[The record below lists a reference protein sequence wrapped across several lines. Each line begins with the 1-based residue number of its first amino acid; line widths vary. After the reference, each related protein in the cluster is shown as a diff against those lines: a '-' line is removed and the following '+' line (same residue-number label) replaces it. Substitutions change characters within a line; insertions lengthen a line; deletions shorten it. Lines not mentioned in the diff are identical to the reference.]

1 MSVYD
6 FKLHELQSLLNSFAI
21 EEASKAGK
29 KVTFGI
35 RLLAQGVGVDY
46 ATMKGFVYGTIKKPS
61 ERTLGRIYAYLQKM
75 DDWVINGSDDPVT
88 ELAIYTPAE
97 KREAR
102 LLEKAATK
110 SAVEAIATPA
120 EKREA
125 RLREKA
131 STEIAIDRL
140 VELNKNEDTL
150 DNDMLKTEMTV
161 LHNRIVDLEED
172 LREALGH
179 RDSLIAQLDEIKES
193 EYAQLHDKALRY
205 AAEEVTDL
213 FNQLTVED
221 VALILGYFRQHIVL
235 NSPYGY
241 LTPIYP
247 QSHYR
252 QRAEGIR
259 AIDGDVFIEVVDIV
273 DVE

>member
-6 FKLHELQSLLNSFAI
+6 FKLHELQSLFNSFAI

-46 ATMKGFVYGTIKKPS
+46 ATMKSFVYGTIKKPS

-75 DDWVINGSDDPVT
+75 DDKTKQDELARAVWVINGSDDPVP

-97 KREAR
+97 KHEAR
-102 LLEKAATK
+102 V
-110 SAVEAIATPA
+110 S
-120 EKREA
+120 
-125 RLREKA
+125 EKA
-131 STEIAIDRL
+131 STEIA
-140 VELNKNEDTL
+140 VAQLNKNADTPE
-150 DNDMLKTEMTV
+150 NDLLKTEMTV

-172 LREALGH
+172 LSEALGH
-179 RDSLIAQLDEIKES
+179 RDNLLNQLNEIEES

>member
-46 ATMKGFVYGTIKKPS
+46 ATMKGFVYGTIKQPS
-61 ERTLGRIYAYLQKM
+61 ERTLGRIYAYLQKL
-75 DDWVINGSDDPVT
+75 DDWVIDGSDDPVP
-88 ELAIYTPAE
+88 EL
-97 KREAR
+97 
-102 LLEKAATK
+102 
-110 SAVEAIATPA
+110 AIATPA
-120 EKREA
+120 EKHEA

-140 VELNKNEDTL
+140 VELNKNADTP
-150 DNDMLKTEMTV
+150 DNDLLKTEMTV

-172 LREALGH
+172 LSEALGH
-179 RDSLIAQLDEIKES
+179 RDSLLNQLNEIEES

-252 QRAEGIR
+252 QRSEGIR

>member
-61 ERTLGRIYAYLQKM
+61 ERTLGRIYAYLQKL
-75 DDWVINGSDDPVT
+75 DDWVIDGSDDPVP
-88 ELAIYTPAE
+88 ELAIATPAE

-102 LLEKAATK
+102 LLEKA
-110 SAVEAIATPA
+110 
-120 EKREA
+120 
-125 RLREKA
+125 
-131 STEIAIDRL
+131 STEIAVDRL
-140 VELNKNEDTL
+140 VELNKNADTPE
-150 DNDMLKTEMTV
+150 NDLLKTEMTV

-172 LREALGH
+172 LSEALGH
-179 RDSLIAQLDEIKES
+179 RDNLLNQLNEIEES

-252 QRAEGIR
+252 QRSEGIR

>member
-75 DDWVINGSDDPVT
+75 DDWVINGSDDPVP

-102 LLEKAATK
+102 LLEKA
-110 SAVEAIATPA
+110 
-120 EKREA
+120 
-125 RLREKA
+125 
-131 STEIAIDRL
+131 STEVA
-140 VELNKNEDTL
+140 VAQLNKNAP
-150 DNDMLKTEMTV
+150 DNDLLKTEMTV

-172 LREALGH
+172 LSEALGH
-179 RDSLIAQLDEIKES
+179 RDSLLNQLNEIEES

-213 FNQLTVED
+213 FNQLTIED

-252 QRAEGIR
+252 QRSEGIR

>member
-35 RLLAQGVGVDY
+35 NLLAQGVGVDY

-75 DDWVINGSDDPVT
+75 DDWVINGSDDPVP

-102 LLEKAATK
+102 LLEKA
-110 SAVEAIATPA
+110 
-120 EKREA
+120 
-125 RLREKA
+125 
-131 STEIAIDRL
+131 STEVA
-140 VELNKNEDTL
+140 VAQLNKNAPE
-150 DNDMLKTEMTV
+150 NDLLKTEMTV

-172 LREALGH
+172 LSEALGH
-179 RDSLIAQLDEIKES
+179 RDNLLNQLNEIEES

-213 FNQLTVED
+213 FNQLTIED
-221 VALILGYFRQHIVL
+221 VALILGYFRQHVVL

-247 QSHYR
+247 QAHYR
-252 QRAEGIR
+252 QRSEGIR

>member
-21 EEASKAGK
+21 EEASKADK

-75 DDWVINGSDDPVT
+75 DDWVIEGSDDPVP
-88 ELAIYTPAE
+88 EL
-97 KREAR
+97 
-102 LLEKAATK
+102 
-110 SAVEAIATPA
+110 AIATPA

-140 VELNKNEDTL
+140 VELNKNADTP
-150 DNDMLKTEMTV
+150 DNDLLKTEMTV

-172 LREALGH
+172 LTEALRH
-179 RDSLIAQLDEIKES
+179 RDSLIAQLDEIEES
-193 EYAQLHDKALRY
+193 EYANLHNKAMRY

-213 FNQLTVED
+213 FSQLTIED
-221 VALILGYFRQHIVL
+221 VSLIVSYFRPHIVL

-252 QRAEGIR
+252 QHAAGIR
-259 AIDGDVFIEVVDIV
+259 AIDGDVVIEVVDIV

>member
-46 ATMKGFVYGTIKKPS
+46 ATMKGFVYGTIKQPS
-61 ERTLGRIYAYLQKM
+61 ERTLGRIYAYLQKL
-75 DDWVINGSDDPVT
+75 DDWVLDGSDDPVT
-88 ELAIYTPAE
+88 ELSIATIAE
-97 KREAR
+97 KSAAR
-102 LLEKAATK
+102 V
-110 SAVEAIATPA
+110 S
-120 EKREA
+120 
-125 RLREKA
+125 EKA
-131 STEIAIDRL
+131 STEVA
-140 VELNKNEDTL
+140 VAQLNKNAP

-172 LREALGH
+172 LSEALGH
-179 RDSLIAQLDEIKES
+179 RDNLLNQLNEIEES

-252 QRAEGIR
+252 QRSEGIR

>member
-1 MSVYD
+1 
-6 FKLHELQSLLNSFAI
+6 
-21 EEASKAGK
+21 
-29 KVTFGI
+29 
-35 RLLAQGVGVDY
+35 
-46 ATMKGFVYGTIKKPS
+46 
-61 ERTLGRIYAYLQKM
+61 
-75 DDWVINGSDDPVT
+75 VINGSDDPVP

-97 KREAR
+97 KHEAR
-102 LLEKAATK
+102 V
-110 SAVEAIATPA
+110 S
-120 EKREA
+120 
-125 RLREKA
+125 EKA
-131 STEIAIDRL
+131 STEAA
-140 VELNKNEDTL
+140 VAQLNKTTTALVTGVLNTKNATE
-150 DNDMLKTEMTV
+150 NDLLKTEMTV

-172 LREALGH
+172 LSEALGH
-179 RDSLIAQLDEIKES
+179 RDNLLNQLNEIEES
-193 EYAQLHDKALRY
+193 EYAQLHDKTLRY

-252 QRAEGIR
+252 QRSEGIR

>member
-61 ERTLGRIYAYLQKM
+61 ERTLGRIYAYLQKL
-75 DDWVINGSDDPVT
+75 DDWVIDGSDDPVP
-88 ELAIYTPAE
+88 ELAIATLAE
-97 KREAR
+97 KRAAR
-102 LLEKAATK
+102 V
-110 SAVEAIATPA
+110 S
-120 EKREA
+120 
-125 RLREKA
+125 EKA
-131 STEIAIDRL
+131 STEVA
-140 VELNKNEDTL
+140 VAQLNKTTTALVTGVLNTKNATE
-150 DNDMLKTEMTV
+150 NDLLKTEMTV

-172 LREALGH
+172 LSEALGH
-179 RDSLIAQLDEIKES
+179 RDSLLNQLNEIEES

>member
-46 ATMKGFVYGTIKKPS
+46 ATMKGFVYGTIKQPS
-61 ERTLGRIYAYLQKM
+61 ERTLGRIYAYLQKL
-75 DDWVINGSDDPVT
+75 DDWVLDGSDDPVT
-88 ELAIYTPAE
+88 ELSIATIAE
-97 KREAR
+97 KSAAR
-102 LLEKAATK
+102 V
-110 SAVEAIATPA
+110 S
-120 EKREA
+120 
-125 RLREKA
+125 EKA
-131 STEIAIDRL
+131 STEVA
-140 VELNKNEDTL
+140 VAQLNKNAP
-150 DNDMLKTEMTV
+150 DNDLLKTEMTV

-172 LREALGH
+172 LSEALGH
-179 RDSLIAQLDEIKES
+179 RDNLLNQLNEIEES

-252 QRAEGIR
+252 QRSEGIR

>member
-21 EEASKAGK
+21 EEASKADK

-75 DDWVINGSDDPVT
+75 DDWVINGSDDPVP
-88 ELAIYTPAE
+88 EL
-97 KREAR
+97 
-102 LLEKAATK
+102 
-110 SAVEAIATPA
+110 AIATPA
-120 EKREA
+120 EKHEA

-131 STEIAIDRL
+131 STEIAVDRL
-140 VELNKNEDTL
+140 VELNKNADTP
-150 DNDMLKTEMTV
+150 DNDLLKTEMTV

-172 LREALGH
+172 LVEAIRHRE
-179 RDSLIAQLDEIKES
+179 SLESRLNNAIAQLDEIEES

-221 VALILGYFRQHIVL
+221 VALIVGYFRQHIVL

>member
-1 MSVYD
+1 M
-6 FKLHELQSLLNSFAI
+6 Q
-21 EEASKAGK
+21 
-29 KVTFGI
+29 
-35 RLLAQGVGVDY
+35 
-46 ATMKGFVYGTIKKPS
+46 
-61 ERTLGRIYAYLQKM
+61 
-75 DDWVINGSDDPVT
+75 
-88 ELAIYTPAE
+88 
-97 KREAR
+97 
-102 LLEKAATK
+102 
-110 SAVEAIATPA
+110 
-120 EKREA
+120 
-125 RLREKA
+125 
-131 STEIAIDRL
+131 
-140 VELNKNEDTL
+140 
-150 DNDMLKTEMTV
+150 TEMTV

-172 LREALGH
+172 LSEALGH
-179 RDSLIAQLDEIKES
+179 RDNLLNQLNEIEES

-252 QRAEGIR
+252 QHAEGIR

>member
-6 FKLHELQSLLNSFAI
+6 FKLHELQTLLNSFAI
-21 EEASKAGK
+21 EEASKEGK

-46 ATMKGFVYGTIKKPS
+46 ATMKGFVYGTIKHPT

-75 DDWVINGSDDPVT
+75 DDWVIDGSDDPVT
-88 ELAIYTPAE
+88 ELSIATIAE
-97 KREAR
+97 KSAAR
-102 LLEKAATK
+102 V
-110 SAVEAIATPA
+110 S
-120 EKREA
+120 
-125 RLREKA
+125 EKA
-131 STEIAIDRL
+131 STEVA
-140 VELNKNEDTL
+140 VAQLNKNAPE
-150 DNDMLKTEMTV
+150 NDMLKTEMTV

-172 LREALGH
+172 LVEAVRHRE
-179 RDSLIAQLDEIKES
+179 SLESRLNNAIAQLDEIEQS
-193 EYAQLHDKALRY
+193 EYANLHEKAFRY
-205 AAEEVTDL
+205 AADEVTDL
-213 FNQLTVED
+213 FSQLTIED
-221 VALILGYFRQHIVL
+221 VALIAGYFRQHIVL

-252 QRAEGIR
+252 QRAEGIHTVV
-259 AIDGDVFIEVVDIV
+259 GDVVIEVVDMV

>member
-75 DDWVINGSDDPVT
+75 DDWVINGSDDPVP

-102 LLEKAATK
+102 LLEKA
-110 SAVEAIATPA
+110 
-120 EKREA
+120 
-125 RLREKA
+125 
-131 STEIAIDRL
+131 STEVA
-140 VELNKNEDTL
+140 VAQLNKNAP
-150 DNDMLKTEMTV
+150 DNDLLKTEMTV

-172 LREALGH
+172 LSEALGH
-179 RDSLIAQLDEIKES
+179 RDSLLNQLNEIEES

-259 AIDGDVFIEVVDIV
+259 AIDGDVFIEVVDMV

>member
-75 DDWVINGSDDPVT
+75 DDWVIAGSDDPVT
-88 ELAIYTPAE
+88 EL
-97 KREAR
+97 
-102 LLEKAATK
+102 
-110 SAVEAIATPA
+110 SIATPD
-120 EKREA
+120 EKRAA
-125 RLREKA
+125 RVIEKA
-131 STEIAIDRL
+131 STEAA
-140 VELNKNEDTL
+140 VAQLNKTTTALVTGVLNTKNATE
-150 DNDMLKTEMTV
+150 NDLLKTEMTV

-172 LREALGH
+172 LSEALGH
-179 RDSLIAQLDEIKES
+179 RDNLLNQLNEIEES
-193 EYAQLHDKALRY
+193 EYAQLHDKTLRY

>member
-6 FKLHELQSLLNSFAI
+6 FKLHELQSLFNSFAI

-46 ATMKGFVYGTIKKPS
+46 ATMKSFVYGTIKKPS
-61 ERTLGRIYAYLQKM
+61 ERTLGRIYAYLQKL
-75 DDWVINGSDDPVT
+75 DDKTKQDELARAVWVINGSDDPVP

-97 KREAR
+97 KHEAR
-102 LLEKAATK
+102 V
-110 SAVEAIATPA
+110 S
-120 EKREA
+120 
-125 RLREKA
+125 EKA
-131 STEIAIDRL
+131 STEIA
-140 VELNKNEDTL
+140 VAQLNKNADTPE
-150 DNDMLKTEMTV
+150 NDLLKTEMTV

-172 LREALGH
+172 LSEALGH
-179 RDSLIAQLDEIKES
+179 RDNLLNQLNEIEES
-193 EYAQLHDKALRY
+193 EYAQLHDKTLRY

>member
-6 FKLHELQSLLNSFAI
+6 FKLHELQSLLNHFAI

-35 RLLAQGVGVDY
+35 GVLAKKVGVDY
-46 ATMKGFVYGTIKKPS
+46 ATMKGFVYGTIKQPS
-61 ERTLGRIYAYLQKM
+61 ERTLGRVYHYLLEVE
-75 DDWVINGSDDPVT
+75 DLGLASSDDPVT
-88 ELAIYTPAE
+88 ELTIYTPAE
-97 KREAR
+97 KNAAKLKAR
-102 LLEKAATK
+102 
-110 SAVEAIATPA
+110 
-120 EKREA
+120 
-125 RLREKA
+125 A
-131 STEIAIDRL
+131 SLKDRL
-140 VELNKNEDTL
+140 EVAPVAQLNKNAP

-172 LREALGH
+172 LSEALGH
-179 RDSLIAQLDEIKES
+179 RDNLLNQLNEIEES

-252 QRAEGIR
+252 QRSEGIR

>member
-75 DDWVINGSDDPVT
+75 DDWVIDGSDDPVT
-88 ELAIYTPAE
+88 EL
-97 KREAR
+97 
-102 LLEKAATK
+102 
-110 SAVEAIATPA
+110 SIATPD
-120 EKREA
+120 EKRAA
-125 RLREKA
+125 RVIEKA
-131 STEIAIDRL
+131 STEAA
-140 VELNKNEDTL
+140 VAQLNKTTTAFVTGVLTTKNATE
-150 DNDMLKTEMTV
+150 NDILKTEMTV

-172 LREALGH
+172 LSEALGH
-179 RDSLIAQLDEIKES
+179 RDNLLNQLNEIEES

>member
-75 DDWVINGSDDPVT
+75 DDWVIAGSDDPVT
-88 ELAIYTPAE
+88 EL
-97 KREAR
+97 
-102 LLEKAATK
+102 
-110 SAVEAIATPA
+110 SIATPA
-120 EKREA
+120 EKRAA
-125 RLREKA
+125 RVSEKA
-131 STEIAIDRL
+131 STEVA
-140 VELNKNEDTL
+140 VAQLNKNADTPE
-150 DNDMLKTEMTV
+150 NDLLKTEMTV

-172 LREALGH
+172 LSEALGH
-179 RDSLIAQLDEIKES
+179 RDSLIAQLDEIEES

-213 FNQLTVED
+213 FSQLTIED
-221 VALILGYFRQHIVL
+221 VALIVGYFRQHIVL

-252 QRAEGIR
+252 QRSEGIR
-259 AIDGDVFIEVVDIV
+259 AIDGDVFIEVVDMV

>member
-21 EEASKAGK
+21 EEASKADK

-61 ERTLGRIYAYLQKM
+61 ERTLGRIYAYLQKL
-75 DDWVINGSDDPVT
+75 DDWVIEGSDDPVP
-88 ELAIYTPAE
+88 EL
-97 KREAR
+97 
-102 LLEKAATK
+102 
-110 SAVEAIATPA
+110 AIATPA

-140 VELNKNEDTL
+140 VELNKNADTP
-150 DNDMLKTEMTV
+150 DNDLLKTEMTV

-172 LREALGH
+172 LTEALRH
-179 RDSLIAQLDEIKES
+179 RDSLIAQLDEIEES
-193 EYAQLHDKALRY
+193 EYANLHNKAMRY

-213 FNQLTVED
+213 FSQLTIED
-221 VALILGYFRQHIVL
+221 VSLIVSYFRPHIVL

-252 QRAEGIR
+252 QHAEGIR
-259 AIDGDVFIEVVDIV
+259 AIDGDVVIEVVDIV

>member
-35 RLLAQGVGVDY
+35 NLLAQGVGVDY
-46 ATMKGFVYGTIKKPS
+46 ATMKGFVYGTIKHPT
-61 ERTLGRIYAYLQKM
+61 ERTLGRIYAYLQKL
-75 DDWVINGSDDPVT
+75 DDWVIDGSDDPVT
-88 ELAIYTPAE
+88 ELSIATLAE
-97 KREAR
+97 KRAAR
-102 LLEKAATK
+102 
-110 SAVEAIATPA
+110 VI
-120 EKREA
+120 
-125 RLREKA
+125 EKA
-131 STEIAIDRL
+131 STEVA
-140 VELNKNEDTL
+140 VAQLNKTTTALVTGVLTTKNAP
-150 DNDMLKTEMTV
+150 DNDILKTEMTV

-172 LREALGH
+172 LSEALGH
-179 RDSLIAQLDEIKES
+179 RDNLLNQLNEIEES

-252 QRAEGIR
+252 QRSEGIR

>member
-35 RLLAQGVGVDY
+35 NLLAQGVGVDY
-46 ATMKGFVYGTIKKPS
+46 ATMKGFVYGTIKQPS
-61 ERTLGRIYAYLQKM
+61 ERTLGRIYAYLQKL
-75 DDWVINGSDDPVT
+75 DDWVLDGSDDPVT
-88 ELAIYTPAE
+88 EL
-97 KREAR
+97 
-102 LLEKAATK
+102 
-110 SAVEAIATPA
+110 SIATPD
-120 EKREA
+120 EKRAA
-125 RLREKA
+125 RVSEKA
-131 STEIAIDRL
+131 STEVA
-140 VELNKNEDTL
+140 VAQLNKNAP

-172 LREALGH
+172 LTEAMRHRE
-179 RDSLIAQLDEIKES
+179 SLESRLDNAIAQLDEIEES

-252 QRAEGIR
+252 QRSEGIR

>member
-46 ATMKGFVYGTIKKPS
+46 ATMKSFVYGTIKKPS
-61 ERTLGRIYAYLQKM
+61 ERTLGRIYAYLQKL
-75 DDWVINGSDDPVT
+75 DDWVLDGSDDPVT
-88 ELAIYTPAE
+88 ELSIATIAE
-97 KREAR
+97 KSAAR
-102 LLEKAATK
+102 V
-110 SAVEAIATPA
+110 S
-120 EKREA
+120 
-125 RLREKA
+125 EKA
-131 STEIAIDRL
+131 STEVA
-140 VELNKNEDTL
+140 VAQLNKNADTPE
-150 DNDMLKTEMTV
+150 NDLLKTEMTV

-172 LREALGH
+172 LSEALGH
-179 RDSLIAQLDEIKES
+179 RDNLLNQLNEIEES

>member
-35 RLLAQGVGVDY
+35 NLLAQGVGVDY

-75 DDWVINGSDDPVT
+75 DDWVINGSDDPVP

-102 LLEKAATK
+102 
-110 SAVEAIATPA
+110 
-120 EKREA
+120 
-125 RLREKA
+125 RLEKA
-131 STEIAIDRL
+131 STEVA
-140 VELNKNEDTL
+140 VAQLNKNAPE
-150 DNDMLKTEMTV
+150 NDLLKTEMTV

-172 LREALGH
+172 LSEALGH
-179 RDSLIAQLDEIKES
+179 RDSLLNQLNEIEES

-213 FNQLTVED
+213 FNQLTIED

-247 QSHYR
+247 QAHYR
-252 QRAEGIR
+252 QRSEGIR
-259 AIDGDVFIEVVDIV
+259 AIDGDVFIEVLDIV

>member
-75 DDWVINGSDDPVT
+75 DDWVVNGSDDPVP

-102 LLEKAATK
+102 LLEKA
-110 SAVEAIATPA
+110 
-120 EKREA
+120 
-125 RLREKA
+125 
-131 STEIAIDRL
+131 STEVA
-140 VELNKNEDTL
+140 VAQLNKNAP
-150 DNDMLKTEMTV
+150 DNDLLKTEMTV

-172 LREALGH
+172 LSEALGH
-179 RDSLIAQLDEIKES
+179 RDSLLNQLNEIEEY

-213 FNQLTVED
+213 FNQLTIED

-252 QRAEGIR
+252 QRSEGIR

>member
-35 RLLAQGVGVDY
+35 NLLAQGVGVDY

-75 DDWVINGSDDPVT
+75 DDWVINGSDDPVP
-88 ELAIYTPAE
+88 EL
-97 KREAR
+97 
-102 LLEKAATK
+102 
-110 SAVEAIATPA
+110 AIATPA
-120 EKREA
+120 EK
-125 RLREKA
+125 LREKA
-131 STEIAIDRL
+131 STEIAVDRL
-140 VELNKNEDTL
+140 VELNKNADTP
-150 DNDMLKTEMTV
+150 DNDLLKTEMTV

-172 LREALGH
+172 LSEALGH
-179 RDSLIAQLDEIKES
+179 RDNLLNQLNEIEES

-252 QRAEGIR
+252 QRSEGIR

>member
-46 ATMKGFVYGTIKKPS
+46 ATMKGFVYGTIKQPS
-61 ERTLGRIYAYLQKM
+61 ERTLGRIYAYLQKL
-75 DDWVINGSDDPVT
+75 DDWVLDGSDDPVT
-88 ELAIYTPAE
+88 EL
-97 KREAR
+97 
-102 LLEKAATK
+102 
-110 SAVEAIATPA
+110 SIATPD
-120 EKREA
+120 EKRAA
-125 RLREKA
+125 RVIEKA
-131 STEIAIDRL
+131 STEAA
-140 VELNKNEDTL
+140 VAQLNKTTTALVTGVLTTKNATE
-150 DNDMLKTEMTV
+150 NDILKTEMTV

-172 LREALGH
+172 LSEALGH
-179 RDSLIAQLDEIKES
+179 RDNLLNQLNEIEES

-252 QRAEGIR
+252 QRAEGIHTVV
-259 AIDGDVFIEVVDIV
+259 GDVVIEVVDMV

>member
-6 FKLHELQSLLNSFAI
+6 FKLHELQSLFNSFAI

-46 ATMKGFVYGTIKKPS
+46 ATMKSFVYGTIKKPS
-61 ERTLGRIYAYLQKM
+61 ERTLGRIYAYLQKL
-75 DDWVINGSDDPVT
+75 DDWVLDGSDDPVT
-88 ELAIYTPAE
+88 ELSIATIAE
-97 KREAR
+97 KSAAR
-102 LLEKAATK
+102 V
-110 SAVEAIATPA
+110 S
-120 EKREA
+120 
-125 RLREKA
+125 EKA
-131 STEIAIDRL
+131 STEIA
-140 VELNKNEDTL
+140 VAQLNKNADTPE
-150 DNDMLKTEMTV
+150 NDLLKTEMTV

-172 LREALGH
+172 LSEALGH
-179 RDSLIAQLDEIKES
+179 RDNLLNQLNEIEES

>member
-21 EEASKAGK
+21 EEASKVGK

-75 DDWVINGSDDPVT
+75 DDWVIAGSDDPVP
-88 ELAIYTPAE
+88 EL
-97 KREAR
+97 
-102 LLEKAATK
+102 
-110 SAVEAIATPA
+110 AIATPA

-131 STEIAIDRL
+131 STEVA
-140 VELNKNEDTL
+140 VAQLNKTTTALVTGVLTTKNAP
-150 DNDMLKTEMTV
+150 DNDILKTEMTV

-172 LREALGH
+172 LSEALGH
-179 RDSLIAQLDEIKES
+179 RDNLLNQLNEIEES

-252 QRAEGIR
+252 QRSEGIR